1 MVPRGDNKIAAKP
14 LLHLFSDQWQE
25 GKHTAHPPTCT
36 LKICAV
42 GLMPYSTFSEG
53 AWSTLP

>member
-42 GLMPYSTFSEG
+42 GLMPYSISSEG
-53 AWSTLP
+53 A